1 MVSLIL
7 TTLIVFHEEYQCRL
21 SWYEDGKCIYQCQN
35 GYEQF
40 TWVTDETNDSCP
52 LLKKFYKA

>member
-7 TTLIVFHEEYQCRL
+7 TTLIVFHEEYHCRL

-40 TWVTDETNDSCP
+40 TWVTDETDDSCP

>member
-21 SWYEDGKCIYQCQN
+21 SWYEDGKCGDQKYLEELGFLQYC
-35 GYEQF
+35 
-40 TWVTDETNDSCP
+40 
-52 LLKKFYKA
+52 

>member
-7 TTLIVFHEEYQCRL
+7 TTLIAFHEEYQCRL
-21 SWYEDGKCIYQCQN
+21 SWYEDSKCIYQCQN

-40 TWVTDETNDSCP
+40 TWVTDETDDSCP